1 MNKSTDIFK
10 SNYINNFVLLIYI
23 VFPFAIVSGPAIP
36 DILISITSIIIF
48 FYLIYNYKRSNLLEN
63 KLSLLLLFF
72 WIYLIFSSSISEF
85 KFFSLK
91 SSLLYLRFLFFL
103 FIIFIIINNK
113 KIIKYHFIIFSF
125 LLFFLF
131 FDAGL
136 QFMTG
141 SNILNFKIISNR
153 ASSFFLDELILG
165 NFIYTFYPL
174 VFFFIFRKYKK
185 YSTTTFVIFS
195 ISLIIPI
202 LFTGERIS
210 LIKSLIL
217 IFILGLF
224 VVNLR
229 YYFFLFLILMSFLFS
244 IISLQPKLKDRFFDD
259 FKSRI
264 TFNNDRNFFDS
275 HWGGIYLTSFEL
287 FKQKYIF
294 GIGPNNYRNKCDLN
308 DIKKFKDY
316 TDIGKLKYENEVSY
330 INLKRGKNLDLLF
343 KNNLSVKERNNYLLK
358 NIYEKIIKNKKNYKT
373 IFYLIDKN
381 IYVEGYYDYQNYL
394 PYNYINQRIFDNY
407 ISFDEYNKT
416 INIDSDSWSLA
427 CSTHP
432 HHFSLQLLTE
442 IGIIGFIL
450 VIILAYYFIRYMYNE
465 KNSENYIFIIIGM
478 VYVFNTFNPFLTY
491 ANLFNNNTNIFI
503 WFFIVELLIIIN
515 FYKINNEYSKSE

>member
-103 FIIFIIINNK
+103 FIIFIIIKNK

-294 GIGPNNYRNKCDLN
+294 GIGPNNYRNKCDE
-308 DIKKFKDY
+308 I
-316 TDIGKLKYENEVSY
+316 I
-330 INLKRGKNLDLLF
+330 
-343 KNNLSVKERNNYLLK
+343 LK
-358 NIYEKIIKNKKNYKT
+358 NINN
-373 IFYLIDKN
+373 
-381 IYVEGYYDYQNYL
+381 
-394 PYNYINQRIFDNY
+394 
-407 ISFDEYNKT
+407 
-416 INIDSDSWSLA
+416 

-432 HHFSLQLLTE
+432 HNIFFQVLSETGLLGLL
-442 IGIIGFIL
+442 IYIYYIYFIL
-450 VIILAYYFIRYMYNE
+450 QKIFHFVFSRKNTDASIFFLLPILYYL
-465 KNSENYIFIIIGM
+465 
-478 VYVFNTFNPFLTY
+478 NPFFPSG
-491 ANLFNNNTNIFI
+491 NFFNN
-503 WFFIVELLIIIN
+503 WFMAIGTFAIP
-515 FYKINNEYSKSE
+515 FYLYFNEIKFKKN